1 MKKEFCF
8 EILSM
13 LKKEEGNVYIYMYN
27 VDCVLFYVINMI
39 WVNILVVVFVR
50 VLYVEVWCFVFIM
63 SFVYV
68 LFINCVFDGN
78 VYGFCG

>member
-39 WVNILVVVFVR
+39 WVNILVMVFVR
-50 VLYVEVWCFVFIM
+50 VLYVEVWCFV
-63 SFVYV
+63 Y
-68 LFINCVFDGN
+68 
-78 VYGFCG
+78 YY